1 MHDERG
7 EKMIKLAIGIIAF
20 AAVLDCLM
28 VIGSAELERRLQAR
42 IRSESVKTG
51 GTPEGDLIEREDVLK
66 ILSRCKDRLQGK
78 GLTYDILVDYIE
90 KIPAADAVPLGSRLP
105 FSVYRAEIYESPD
118 MVRSIAVY
126 RRDLRE
132 TEGGE

>member
-1 MHDERG
+1 
-7 EKMIKLAIGIIAF
+7 MIKLAIGIIAF

-28 VIGSAELERRLQAR
+28 VMGSAELERRLQAR
-42 IRSESVKTG
+42 IRSENAKAG
-51 GTPEGDLIEREDVLK
+51 GTPEGDLIEREDVLE
-66 ILSRCKDRLQGK
+66 IIRRCKGRLQGK

-90 KIPAADAVPLGSRLP
+90 KLPAADAVPLGSKLP
-105 FSVYRAEIYESPD
+105 FSAYRAEIYESPD

-132 TEGGE
+132 TEEGE

>member
-7 EKMIKLAIGIIAF
+7 EKMIKLSIGIIAF
-20 AAVLDCLM
+20 VAMLALWSLAVQSSKEGCRQ
-28 VIGSAELERRLQAR
+28 GSNPKKAEA
-42 IRSESVKTG
+42 G

-66 ILSRCKDRLQGK
+66 VLRRCKDRLQGK

-132 TEGGE
+132 TEEGE

>member
-1 MHDERG
+1 
-7 EKMIKLAIGIIAF
+7 MIKLAIGIIAF

-42 IRSESVKTG
+42 IRSENAKTG
-51 GTPEGDLIEREDVLK
+51 GTPEGDLIEREDVLE
-66 ILSRCKDRLQGK
+66 IIRRCKGRLQGK

-90 KIPAADAVPLGSRLP
+90 KIPAADAVPLGSKLP
-105 FSVYRAEIYESPD
+105 FRVDRAAIYESPD
-118 MVRSIAVY
+118 MARSIAVY

-132 TEGGE
+132 TEEGE

>member
-1 MHDERG
+1 
-7 EKMIKLAIGIIAF
+7 MIKLAIGIIAF

-28 VIGSAELERRLQAR
+28 VMGSAELERRLQAR
-42 IRSESVKTG
+42 IRSENAEAR
-51 GTPEGDLIEREDVLK
+51 GTPEDDLIEREDVLE
-66 ILSRCKDRLQGK
+66 IIRRCKGRLQGK

-90 KIPAADAVPLGSRLP
+90 KIPAADAVPLGSKLP